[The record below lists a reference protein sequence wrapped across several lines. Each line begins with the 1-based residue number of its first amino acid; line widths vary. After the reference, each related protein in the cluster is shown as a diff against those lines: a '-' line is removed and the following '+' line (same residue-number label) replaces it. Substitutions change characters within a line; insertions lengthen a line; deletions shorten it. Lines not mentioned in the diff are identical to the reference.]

1 MGYSKND
8 EPIQNNLTSYSTESV
23 FLNYTQRNSLPIR
36 AKAKNAQ
43 EGKEEEEHLGR
54 EESYGEEAGERE
66 RDEEGRGEEREE
78 A

>member
-1 MGYSKND
+1 M
-8 EPIQNNLTSYSTESV
+8 V
-23 FLNYTQRNSLPIR
+23 HTQRNSLPIR